1 MPSAVRT
8 AVQPPAVQ
16 PPAPGPIGP
25 RGHDVV
31 VLYSRGSRLAYAA
44 RAAQAGEVYTFDS
57 AWDAPRTW
65 LKGEYAYLAPNAAG
79 LLLARCNLKHDLVDE
94 AAFTGPVLDRC
105 RALLIPNAAHLASDT
120 IARIEAWLAG
130 AGRRLIVTGKTNL
143 PPRLLGLAEA
153 RPVAISGFTGWRWLP
168 GSPFA
173 GSAWEP
179 FYVTG
184 FQGHAALAVR
194 PAGGS
199 RVLAELVEFSGDL
212 TSAATAVATPLGP
225 GIVATDRTLYVANQ
239 VFELIGGMMQ
249 AHLNVEPV
257 RHWAN
262 PTHWG
267 DTILFFLRRLM
278 RDLGLDGLWQ
288 TRLRSFG
295 THDGVLSFRHDVH
308 GMTDF
313 SFLDYQI
320 QNLIPASYDI
330 EDPAFSTNITD
341 TMAGSWLERTSHN
354 NFIEQALHN
363 DSSIG
368 DPPSAVFGKGFFK
381 HVNDAA
387 RNLGIR
393 ICTCGRHAGG
403 HMHPET
409 IDAMDYL
416 YANEPDLIGACTFS
430 YYHMI
435 EYGVRRPDVM
445 VGGTIGG
452 KPLTY
457 VTDVRRTIATQG
469 IWFPFHPVVT
479 TDDEWRPLRG
489 WDRTHEYD
497 AAYELVE
504 TIYGGHSAREP
515 GVEDQLENGV
525 YSFQYH
531 PELGRDPSVND
542 GKGALDFVR
551 YAINL
556 AERKNFWIPNQR
568 ELYQRMADYE
578 DLVFRTSDD
587 GRLVTVAN
595 PTARTIEALMV
606 EQRLPF
612 ASVWDGAD
620 EIVHVVGDAFVTVPR
635 LAPGAQVTL
644 RFATETSEAPILRKP
659 SNKGL
664 IVVDARHDPAQAE
677 TRIRVR
683 VCRAQPLAVE
693 GIDPGGVYQVTIDDQ
708 PPFSVLPRT
717 ARTIAALLSKHSAAA
732 TGASRRVRLPGVTR
746 FLDLMI
752 HGDPDHFVERLIRIR
767 ELSGPEERAAR
778 AAILAAI
785 PARTGRV
792 L

>member
-1 MPSAVRT
+1 VPYLM
-8 AVQPPAVQ
+8 
-16 PPAPGPIGP
+16 GP
-25 RGHDVV
+25 RGHDVA
-31 VLYSRGSRLAYAA
+31 VLFSRASRDAYAA
-44 RAAQAGEVYTFDS
+44 SAVALGQTYTFES
-57 AWDAPRTW
+57 AWDVERTW
-65 LKGEYAYLAPNAAG
+65 VKGEYAYLAPSAAS
-79 LLLARCNLKHDLVDE
+79 LLLARCNLKHDVVDESEMDE
-94 AAFTGPVLDRC
+94 AALAGY
-105 RALLIPNAAHLASDT
+105 RALIIPNAAHLAPQT
-120 IARIEAWLAG
+120 IARIEAWIAG
-130 AGRRLIVTGKTNL
+130 SGRRLLVSGKTNL
-143 PPRLLGLAEA
+143 PPALLGLTHCTPQAVE
-153 RPVAISGFTGWRWLP
+153 GFTGWRWLP
-168 GSPFA
+168 GSPFS
-173 GSAWEP
+173 GPAWEP
-179 FYVTG
+179 VYPTG
-184 FQGHAALAVR
+184 YEGHLACSVGAAA
-194 PAGGS
+194 AS
-199 RVLAELVEFSGDL
+199 RVLADLVEFSGDL
-212 TSAATAVATPLGP
+212 TSAATATATTLGP
-225 GIVATDRTLYVANQ
+225 AIVVTDRTAYIANQ
-239 VFELIGGMMQ
+239 VFEMIGGMMQ
-249 AHLNVEPV
+249 AHLNVEPI

-267 DTILFFLRRLM
+267 DTLLFFLRRLM
-278 RDLGLDGLWQ
+278 RDLGLEPLWE

-295 THDGVLSFRHDVH
+295 THQGVLSFRHDVH
-308 GMTDF
+308 GMTEF

-330 EDPAFSTNITD
+330 EDPTFSTNITPP
-341 TMAGSWLERTSHN
+341 MAQAWLDRTSRN

-368 DPPSAVFGKGFFK
+368 DPPAAVFGKGFFK
-381 HVNDAA
+381 HVDEAR

-416 YANEPDLIGACTFS
+416 YANQPDLIGACTFS

-445 VGGTIGG
+445 VGGAIGG

-479 TDDEWRPLRG
+479 TTEEWKPLRG
-489 WDRTHEYD
+489 WDRTHEFD

-504 TIYGGHSAREP
+504 TIYDGHGARVA
-515 GVEDQLENGV
+515 GVDDQLENGV

-531 PELGRDPSVND
+531 PELGRDPSTND
-542 GKGALDFVR
+542 GKGTLDFVR

-578 DLVFRTSDD
+578 ELIFRKED
-587 GRLVTVAN
+587 GGRRLTVVN
-595 PTARTIEALMV
+595 PGDRTIEALMI

-612 ASVWDGAD
+612 EAVWDGDD
-620 EIVHVVGDAFVTVPR
+620 EIVHVVDDAFVTVPR
-635 LAPGAQVTL
+635 LGPGESVSL
-644 RFATETSEAPILRKP
+644 RFAAEISDAPILRKP

-664 IVVDARHDPAQAE
+664 VVLDARHDHRAAQ
-677 TRIRVR
+677 TNLLLR

-693 GIDPGGVYQVTIDDQ
+693 GIDPAGIYRIQVDDE
-708 PPFSVLPRT
+708 PPFPVMPRT
-717 ARTIAALLSKHSAAA
+717 ARTIAALLSKQAA
-732 TGASRRVRLPGVTR
+732 TAASTARRARVPGVTR

-752 HGDPDHFVERLIRIR
+752 HGGEDDFVERRVRIR
-767 ELSGPEERAAR
+767 ELTGADERAAR
-778 AAILAAI
+778 AALLASI